1 MLTCV
6 GDREHEGDATV
17 PALGYA
23 AGKAARVCAGLTSHL
38 QHRAGPCFSQ
48 AVRHK
53 PCLYQPAPFLHP
65 KGSFLHSRCIPLG
78 TSIIYNSKVI
88 ATNGEERARQAWSEA
103 RRHKS
108 HLQFCIRVQSRLRL
122 LLDLAESSQEVTNL
136 EGCSWRDSK
145 VKSCFHWRQIS
156 INRKGLNTSW
166 CASRKFCRPGD
177 PNSVWPMRRRR
188 TGFQANIRVLAWIE
202 MQQLLYFGLNS
213 AVSHA
218 DNLYKSNKITK

>member
-48 AVRHK
+48 AVGHK

-88 ATNGEERARQAWSEA
+88 AMNGEERARQAWSEA

-108 HLQFCIRVQSRLRL
+108 HLQFCIRVQSRLRF

-156 INRKGLNTSW
+156 INRKGLNTS
-166 CASRKFCRPGD
+166 
-177 PNSVWPMRRRR
+177 
-188 TGFQANIRVLAWIE
+188 
-202 MQQLLYFGLNS
+202 
-213 AVSHA
+213 
-218 DNLYKSNKITK
+218 

>member
-1 MLTCV
+1 MLACG
-6 GDREHEGDATV
+6 GDTEREGDATV

-38 QHRAGPCFSQ
+38 QHRAGPRFSQ

-53 PCLYQPAPFLHP
+53 PCLYQPAHSLHP

-88 ATNGEERARQAWSEA
+88 ATNEERASQAWSEA
-103 RRHKS
+103 QKPS
-108 HLQFCIRVQSRLRL
+108 TVLYKGPVTFEL

-136 EGCSWRDSK
+136 EGCSWRGSK
-145 VKSCFHWRQIS
+145 VKSCFHWRQVS
-156 INRKGLNTSW
+156 INQKGLNTFG
-166 CASRKFCRPGD
+166 CASREFCRPGD
-177 PNSVWPMRRRR
+177 PNSVWPMWRRR